1 MDFIMGFLFNNLHWF
16 WFAVMILCILLEA
29 VTIPLISI
37 WFALSALIL
46 IFISLLKLPFL
57 LQSVIFFIIA
67 AVLLIFTRPVFLKKM
82 QKKTKTNIESLEGK
96 EVPVTKKISKFEKGL
111 VKINGLL
118 WAADSLQNQ
127 EIPEGTVCKIVSIHG
142 NTVTVEPVI

>member
-1 MDFIMGFLFNNLHWF
+1 
-16 WFAVMILCILLEA
+16 
-29 VTIPLISI
+29 
-37 WFALSALIL
+37 
-46 IFISLLKLPFL
+46 
-57 LQSVIFFIIA
+57 
-67 AVLLIFTRPVFLKKM
+67 M